1 MYFMISK
8 LIKRVIEPVRFKYI
22 KRYIRKD
29 KSPYRVLDIGCG
41 SKSPTL
47 TKYWI
52 NTSEYH
58 GVDNGYW
65 EDDVEGYGDI
75 DKFYMLDL
83 NDGLLDKIPQDYFD
97 IIILSHVIEHINNG
111 EFIISSL
118 CSKLKKHGVIYIET
132 PSIKTI
138 NYPSAIG
145 FLNFYDDPTHIRCYY
160 DSEIMPALQ
169 NHNIKVMRTGCRCDL
184 FRVFLFS
191 PLAIMMNL
199 FYWLPF
205 KRKICSHGLWDI
217 LCVSK
222 IWIGVKQ

>member
-1 MYFMISK
+1 MYFKLSK
-8 LIKRVIEPVRFKYI
+8 LIKRIIEPVRFKYI
-22 KRYIRKD
+22 KRYINKEN
-29 KSPYRVLDIGCG
+29 SSYRILDIGCG
-41 SKSPTL
+41 SQSPAL

-65 EDDVEGYGDI
+65 EDDVEGYKDI

-83 NDGLLDKIPQDYFD
+83 NDGLLDKIPEDHFD
-97 IIILSHVIEHINNG
+97 IIILSHVIEHIKNG

-118 CSKLKKHGVIYIET
+118 CSKLRRNGLIYIET
-132 PSIKTI
+132 PSARTI

-145 FLNFYDDPTHIRCYY
+145 FLNFYDDPTHIRCYH
-160 DSEIMPALQ
+160 DSEILPALQ
-169 NHNIKVMRTGCRCDL
+169 NNNMKVMRIGCRCDL
-184 FRVFLFS
+184 FRVIIFS
-191 PLAIMMNL
+191 PIAIIINL
-199 FYWLPF
+199 VYWLPF

-222 IWIGVKQ
+222 IWIGVKK